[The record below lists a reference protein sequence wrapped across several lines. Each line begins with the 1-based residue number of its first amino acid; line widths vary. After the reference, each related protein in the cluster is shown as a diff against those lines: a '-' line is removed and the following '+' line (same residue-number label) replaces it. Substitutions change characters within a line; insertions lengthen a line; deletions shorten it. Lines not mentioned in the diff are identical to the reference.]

1 MVVKAVWS
9 GGVRA
14 VNGDELGIKELNDF
28 IVTMV
33 NGSDTLKANPF
44 KLADLGDNENNI
56 DLCLKQEGIPI
67 MVRVNKDVAI
77 DPNDDKN
84 PYTEIAVLS
93 RW

>member
-14 VNGDELGIKELNDF
+14 LNGEELGENEKDDF
-28 IVTMV
+28 IVTLV
-33 NGSDTLKANPF
+33 QGLDTLEVSPF

-56 DLCLKQEGIPI
+56 DLCLKESGVPI
-67 MVRVNKDVAI
+67 FLRANANIAIYPNKDK
-77 DPNDDKN
+77 NDQTK
-84 PYTEIAVLS
+84 IQVVS